1 MGRILIVD
9 DDPLTVEMFVTAIS
23 IFGHEGLKAYSGE
36 EALRIVSG
44 QKPDLIL
51 LDLMMPGLD
60 GFETLRQLR
69 SMPGLDGL
77 PVLVVTASA
86 ERDVEERAAAAG
98 ANGCMHKPVD
108 LAALGGWIQRCGVKA

>member
-9 DDPLTVEMFVTAIS
+9 DDPLTVEMLITAVS

-36 EALRIVSG
+36 QALQVVSG
-44 QKPDLIL
+44 QKPDIVL

-69 SMPGLDGL
+69 AMPGIDGL
-77 PVLVVTASA
+77 PILVVTASA
-86 ERDVEERAAAAG
+86 ERNVEERAASAG
-98 ANGCMHKPVD
+98 ATGLMRKPVD
-108 LAALGGWIQRCGVKA
+108 LAALREWVRRCDLKG